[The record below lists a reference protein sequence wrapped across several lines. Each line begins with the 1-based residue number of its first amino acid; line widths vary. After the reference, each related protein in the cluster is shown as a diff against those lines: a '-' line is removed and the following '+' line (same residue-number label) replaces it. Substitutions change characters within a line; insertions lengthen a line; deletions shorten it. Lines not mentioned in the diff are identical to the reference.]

1 MSKELS
7 DILGRLN
14 GDMMALNGM
23 ASKYEQQQAASN
35 PTFEQQQQAAASP
48 PPPLTK
54 ATLEDYKYTQKLL
67 DEIQTLAKSASD
79 EIDKAL
85 KVPPPPSAES
95 EASAP
100 APSSGSGSSK
110 TK

>member
-1 MSKELS
+1 MSKELT

-23 ASKYEQQQAASN
+23 ASKYEQQQVASN
-35 PTFEQQQQAAASP
+35 PTFEQQQQAAP
-48 PPPLTK
+48 PPPPTK

-67 DEIQTLAKSASD
+67 DEIQALAKSASD

-85 KVPPPPSAES
+85 KIPPPPSAEPETDRKS
-95 EASAP
+95 
-100 APSSGSGSSK
+100 
-110 TK
+110 